1 MPTYK
6 DVSVQV
12 TDANNEPLKEW
23 GAQKRDR
30 TKLSTCYI
38 KSETNMAFRILIKP
52 SQTLIRD
59 YEDEPV
65 SLYGHHEEEL
75 DMIDDDFED
84 VISPRSPR
92 SPPPPAPK
100 PWHLLA
106 TLRLDARRTYEK
118 RSILYLDR
126 TNPSFGLVNDK
137 GDIMMRCRTYVDAT
151 GHARECGWLFKE
163 VGIETAFDTLL
174 LSGGD
179 KEVVPAPEEDE
190 LVAALGGMAANG
202 MEDCEENSTVGQ
214 IEVTLDR
221 IVLGETTEGWM
232 PRNDE
237 DHDMGVKASDLSKV
251 SHTATRDYGK
261 TKVGPS
267 NTIFYDYM
275 DSRKEKPY
283 ATFKFYYRSENI
295 LRRLFGG
302 GEITPRSTTRSM
314 TRARQDA
321 LNRVAASPLSIL
333 NPKAPKNVYNTK
345 GQIIAVEDLSPHT
358 PTKKFSPGALTDG
371 KTWVPKN
378 HTLPSIMVDD
388 LSSADRNSSLK
399 DSPVQD
405 DSEATTK
412 FCSTPKTS
420 LPGLG
425 LQSPLGE
432 AEQSSADES
441 SPLKPMSTLKPE
453 SQLKNHIQF
462 RMIGEEAA
470 EEEDADDE
478 ASDGTRTP
486 NSMGFTADNGN
497 AVGDD
502 DNGVSQN
509 MPDQGLGAKLG
520 ELDIRKRGGGEDENE
535 ESNGEAKKK
544 IRVGEM
550 ANTFAKSD
558 HEHNA
563 DEERYGAPIEGN
575 KAEDAG
581 QIAHQGA
588 QSSGA
593 TEFNNAG
600 SQAHHEAQV
609 KEQVLVQ
616 QQETELLQEEELT
629 ANELAH

>member
-1 MPTYK
+1 MPIYK

-38 KSETNMAFRILIKP
+38 KSETNMAFRILVKP
-52 SQTLIRD
+52 SHTLIRD
-59 YEDEPV
+59 FVDEPV

-75 DMIDDDFED
+75 DMIDDDLED
-84 VISPRSPR
+84 VISPRSPQ
-92 SPPPPAPK
+92 SPPPPEPK

-106 TLRLDARRTYEK
+106 TLRLDGRRTYEK

-126 TNPSFGLVNDK
+126 TNPSFGLVNDN
-137 GDIMMRCRTYVDAT
+137 GDIIMRCRTYVDAK

-179 KEVVPAPEEDE
+179 KDMVPAPEEDE

-202 MEDCEENSTVGQ
+202 MEDCKEKSTVGQ
-214 IEVTLDR
+214 IEITLDR

-232 PRNDE
+232 PRNDD
-237 DHDMGVKASDLSKV
+237 DHDMGVKASDLTKV
-251 SHTATRDYGK
+251 SHTASRDYGK

-295 LRRLFGG
+295 LQRLFGG
-302 GEITPRSTTRSM
+302 GETTPRSTTRSM
-314 TRARQDA
+314 TRARHDA

-333 NPKAPKNVYNTK
+333 KPKVQKNVYNTK
-345 GQIIAVEDLSPHT
+345 GQIIAVEDLSPDS
-358 PTKKFSPGALTDG
+358 PTKNSTPEALTDG
-371 KTWVPKN
+371 KTWVPKD

-388 LSSADRNSSLK
+388 VSTADRI
-399 DSPVQD
+399 DSPKDFATQD
-405 DSEATTK
+405 DSEATTTL
-412 FCSTPKTS
+412 CPTPKTS

-425 LQSPLGE
+425 LQSPLSE

-441 SPLKPMSTLKPE
+441 SPLKPMSMLKPE
-453 SQLKNHIQF
+453 RQPSNHMQF
-462 RMIGEEAA
+462 RMIGEEPT

-509 MPDQGLGAKLG
+509 MPDQGLGSKLG
-520 ELDIRKRGGGEDENE
+520 ELDIRKRGGGEDGDE

-544 IRVGEM
+544 VRVGEM

-558 HEHNA
+558 RKKDVDGES
-563 DEERYGAPIEGN
+563 YGAPIEDE
-575 KAEDAG
+575 KAEDVG
-581 QIAHQGA
+581 QITPQGA
-588 QSSGA
+588 QSIAA
-593 TEFNNAG
+593 TDLDSAG
-600 SQAHHEAQV
+600 CQPQHET
-609 KEQVLVQ
+609 QVLVQ
-616 QQETELLQEEELT
+616 QQGAELLQEEEL
-629 ANELAH
+629 ASNEFAR